1 LAQTA
6 RLTFSGRA
14 VSGGVVYLPRDG
26 VVLGASFRSGGELST
41 ALNDVHSATA
51 KVPARWGVGASWLVI
66 PGATLNARIDQ
77 TRWTDLD
84 GLGTASVF
92 TFDAREIGVGAD
104 VVGPSVAGVPMMLRL
119 GVRDR
124 TLPFGVNGDRVP
136 ERSFS
141 FGAGLPVARGRGQ
154 LDVALQRAVREVGI
168 STERSWFLSVGVG
181 IRP

>member
-1 LAQTA
+1 
-6 RLTFSGRA
+6 
-14 VSGGVVYLPRDG
+14 
-26 VVLGASFRSGGELST
+26 
-41 ALNDVHSATA
+41 
-51 KVPARWGVGASWLVI
+51 
-66 PGATLNARIDQ
+66 
-77 TRWTDLD
+77 
-84 GLGTASVF
+84 
-92 TFDAREIGVGAD
+92 
-104 VVGPSVAGVPMMLRL
+104 MMLRV